1 MEAQPELKMFTVAQ
15 ASDGVARLAALLQ
28 VYGWLTRKQITAFLG
43 WDERTIRAVAAA
55 AGGGQIVCGQR
66 GFNLVANVPVD
77 ELVHCANQSEAQAVQ
92 MQARALAWRKAAHA
106 KVG

>member
-1 MEAQPELKMFTVAQ
+1 MTEQPELKMFTLPEQ
-15 ASDGVARLAALLQ
+15 AAEVARLVALLTT
-28 VYGWLTRKQITAFLG
+28 YGWLTRKQITAFLG